1 MDSDY
6 ELQRLRAY
14 ASVFH
19 KVWIEIEFKDGKFV
33 SLKKIDMGKDFK
45 NSIALRGLHLGPD
58 FYASRWNDRAYVPRE
73 NWWFNGHLLCN
84 TDTRWTDRGLDI
96 LYYMFSK
103 TNLQLKNINK
113 TIILNKRDYA
123 WCKKDQTYPYPW
135 NSAKLPIEFHTV
147 PMQKPLS
154 FYGGKEWNDI
164 LIPIPEHWN
173 IWSETELCRKINE
186 KIPKIVFRGTLT
198 GPFTDLRNDRIM
210 AYNKCK
216 DIPWAD
222 VKLTDWTSRER
233 VIQENGILH
242 IKYPPLPIQLGSKLT
257 MIEQSKYEIL
267 LYIDGHVASSRK
279 AWHLCSGS
287 IVLCIKSSS
296 QCPQQWFDSEWE
308 ACSYP
313 FTITET
319 TTHFE
324 CGIDD
329 LVVAAEYI
337 LNLTKEIKSNIR
349 KNCLTK
355 ASKTFSKENMIE
367 VIKNAI
373 LVC

>member
-1 MDSDY
+1 
-6 ELQRLRAY
+6 
-14 ASVFH
+14 
-19 KVWIEIEFKDGKFV
+19 
-33 SLKKIDMGKDFK
+33 
-45 NSIALRGLHLGPD
+45 
-58 FYASRWNDRAYVPRE
+58 
-73 NWWFNGHLLCN
+73 
-84 TDTRWTDRGLDI
+84 
-96 LYYMFSK
+96 
-103 TNLQLKNINK
+103 
-113 TIILNKRDYA
+113 
-123 WCKKDQTYPYPW
+123 
-135 NSAKLPIEFHTV
+135 
-147 PMQKPLS
+147 
-154 FYGGKEWNDI
+154 
-164 LIPIPEHWN
+164 
-173 IWSETELCRKINE
+173 
-186 KIPKIVFRGTLT
+186 
-198 GPFTDLRNDRIM
+198 
-210 AYNKCK
+210 
-216 DIPWAD
+216 
-222 VKLTDWTSRER
+222 
-233 VIQENGILH
+233 
-242 IKYPPLPIQLGSKLT
+242 

-287 IVLCIKSSS
+287 IVLCMKSSS

-355 ASKTFSKENMIE
+355 ASNTFSKENMIE